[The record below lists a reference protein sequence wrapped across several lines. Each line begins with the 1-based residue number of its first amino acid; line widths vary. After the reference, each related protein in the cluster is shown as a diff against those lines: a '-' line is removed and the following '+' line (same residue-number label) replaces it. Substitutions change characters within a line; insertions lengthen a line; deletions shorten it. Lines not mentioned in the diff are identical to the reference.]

1 MVGPSFRD
9 TIQMKTILESPA
21 LWPERFTTINGRSF
35 KNKGGINMQSLLRNK
50 KLVAFFVVGGFVL
63 AFGVSQALAQT
74 DTEARQK
81 LIQGVDQM
89 MAGKKILMDA
99 LQKQMLEKDPKLEN
113 GIKMLNDG
121 EQLAMTGKNLMN
133 EKAESGKIK
142 GKEEIMSGTSKMMEG
157 KDEIM
162 NELKAR
168 GMMQEGNLKPA
179 EMDLKQGENTMLDG
193 KNMMMDGFK
202 NITWD

>member
-1 MVGPSFRD
+1 
-9 TIQMKTILESPA
+9 
-21 LWPERFTTINGRSF
+21 
-35 KNKGGINMQSLLRNK
+35 MQSLFHNK
-50 KLVAFFVVGGFVL
+50 KLVGLLVVGGFVL
-63 AFGVSQALAQT
+63 CLGMSQALAQT
-74 DTEARQK
+74 DNAAAK
-81 LIQGVDQM
+81 MLIQGVDQM
-89 MAGKKILMDA
+89 MAGKQMLMNA

-121 EQLAMTGKNLMN
+121 EQLAMTGKNLMK
-133 EKAESGKIK
+133 ESAESGKIK

-168 GMMQEGNLKPA
+168 GMLQQGNLKGA
-179 EMDLKQGENTMLDG
+179 EVDLKNGENTMMDG